1 MRCWFHAWWLF
12 LQVLVAG
19 LCGWCLA
26 SPALAEVAASPLFAA
41 DEPLRL
47 RLEAPFSQLFRGG
60 GEKRDFQSGRVV
72 YTDASGNEVAIDL
85 GVRVRGRSRAANCSF
100 KPLLLNFAADGVD
113 GTLFAGQNKLK
124 LVTHCDPGGVYEQYL
139 WLEYSAYRVL
149 NLLTDNSLRVRVVEA
164 TYYDPER
171 KREIATKPGLLIE
184 DEKRFA
190 ARQGLEVVPDPRI
203 DRARYDQ
210 GALALVEVF
219 EYFIGNTD
227 WSAVAPPVDGDCCHN
242 IVPFA
247 RADGKLVPVP
257 YDFDLSGLVN
267 KPEALPAPELP
278 IRKVRQRL
286 YRGPCRDL
294 AELQASFELF
304 QRQRDDITALFRGM
318 SGLDNKQAGSARR
331 YIDDFYSVLAD
342 PARVEKAFRSA
353 CPKSAQPG

>member
-1 MRCWFHAWWLF
+1 MRVHSNWRWLV
-12 LQVLVAG
+12 LQLAIAG
-19 LCGWCLA
+19 LWGWFSA
-26 SPALAEVAASPLFAA
+26 SPAFAEDAAASPTPLFTT

-47 RLEAPFSQLFRGG
+47 RLEAPFSKLFRGG
-60 GEKRDFQSGRVV
+60 SGEREFQGGRVV
-72 YTDASGNEVAIDL
+72 YTDASGREAAIDL

-100 KPLLLNFAADGVD
+100 KPLLLNFAADGLE
-113 GTLFAGQNKLK
+113 GTVFAGQNKLK

-149 NLLTDNSLRVRVVEA
+149 NLLTDTSLRVRVVEA
-164 TYYDPER
+164 TYYDSER
-171 KREIATKPGLLIE
+171 KREIITKPGLLIE

-190 ARQGLEVVPDPRI
+190 ARQGLEVLPDPRI

-210 GALALVEVF
+210 SALALVEVF

-257 YDFDLSGLVN
+257 YDFDLSGIVN

-294 AELQASFELF
+294 AELQASFEPFL
-304 QRQRDDITALFRGM
+304 RQREDITELLRGM
-318 SGLDNKQAGSARR
+318 HGLDNKQAGSARR
-331 YIDDFYSVLAD
+331 YIDDFYAVLAD
-342 PARVEKAFRSA
+342 PARVEKAFRSV
-353 CPKSAQPG
+353 CH